1 MLLDAKTKHIGDKI
15 PSVTALAT
23 TAALPAVEN
32 KIPRVSDLVKKTD
45 YEEKIKDIDDK
56 YFITFDF
63 SQCTKIKNK
72 ELINRSDISKF
83 LKKI

>member
-15 PSVTALAT
+15 PSITGLAT
-23 TAALPAVEN
+23 TAALSAVEN
-32 KIPRVSDLVKKTD
+32 KIPKISDLVKKTD
-45 YEEKIKDIDDK
+45 HEEKIKDINDK

-63 SQCTKIKNK
+63 SQCKKIKNQ